1 MNKEKNIKYIKEVIY
16 KTNIIKIEKEEKTT
30 VTNITFGLTS
40 GAKIERVRKKLEKN
54 IEDLE
59 KLKEEE

>member
-1 MNKEKNIKYIKEVIY
+1 MNKEKNIKYIKEVID
-16 KTNIIKIEKEEKTT
+16 KTNISKIAKEEKTT